1 MPTKI
6 PPPSILPPTQGSP
19 SIWRLLVARFCLRI
33 SEFELSRGRYGHVA
47 RFCTKAASKMGR
59 AASRIGKED
68 WNKLKQDRITIRGPE
83 EDGSYI
89 VEFKIAD
96 GEALAISVPRG
107 ETAVL
112 KHFQAKI
119 PYGLKVPEVPRETEM
134 GGSWDT

>member
-1 MPTKI
+1 MPTTI
-6 PPPSILPPTQGSP
+6 PPPSIPPPTQGSP

-33 SEFELSRGRYGHVA
+33 SEFELRRGRYGPIA
-47 RFCTKAASKMGR
+47 RFCTKAAFKLGR
-59 AASRIGKED
+59 AASRIGEED
-68 WNKLKQDRITIRGPE
+68 WSKLRQDRITIRGPE
-83 EDGSYI
+83 KDGSYI

-112 KHFQAKI
+112 EHFQTKM
-119 PYGLKVPEVPRETEM
+119 PNGLTVPDAPKTEM